1 MTRDTVAGESP
12 RCSAKNFR
20 LTDAAEA
27 SPCGRED
34 EIVFDRAMGCMVYVV
49 CHKQDC
55 GGKRQGHFF
64 SQVQQR
70 YSCTSWAKNVRKI
83 GLSLPGSSTMYSSFC
98 LHSS

>member
-34 EIVFDRAMGCMVYVV
+34 EIVFDRAMGCLVDVV

-55 GGKRQGHFF
+55 GGKRQGDFF
-64 SQVQQR
+64 SANTTTIFVHVVGHKHG
-70 YSCTSWAKNVRKI
+70 KNRFI
-83 GLSLPGSSTMYSSFC
+83 IAWC
-98 LHSS
+98 

>member
-1 MTRDTVAGESP
+1 MRSWVRCGIDFAAGDRLMTR
-12 RCSAKNFR
+12 
-20 LTDAAEA
+20 DAAEA

-34 EIVFDRAMGCMVYVV
+34 EIVFDRAMGCMVDVV

-98 LHSS
+98 LHS